1 VNNLTILLLFAFL
14 GLSGLGFS
22 ALLVVRGQAAE
33 DRLKQRLATA
43 TAPHLRIR
51 RMEVAPTLVRA
62 QSAQGPNSLVDRAAG
77 VFGYNTARPDQ
88 YAAKWWVVV
97 GFVAIVARLITGIL
111 VGMGGP
117 MLWIAMPVIS
127 VLGSRAVFNMML
139 QRRRAKLYAQF
150 PDCLAMIVR
159 SVRAG
164 VPLTEAIRI
173 VAKESQQPSAEEFGR
188 IAGDLAI
195 GVPLAE
201 ALKSLADRAELAE
214 FRFFATA
221 LTLQSQTGGRLGET
235 LDNLAGIVRKRMAL
249 KSRAYAMASEA
260 RTTAYIL
267 GGLPVVAGGG
277 LFLLNPGY
285 VSVLFNDSSGRMIL
299 ASAFTSLGVGAFI
312 MRTIISKTLS

>member
-1 VNNLTILLLFAFL
+1 MNNLTILLLFAFL

-33 DRLKQRLATA
+33 DRLKQRLAAA

-51 RMEVAPTLVRA
+51 RMDTAPLLVRA
-62 QSAQGPNSLVDRAAG
+62 QPAQQPTLIDRAAG
-77 VFGYNTARPDQ
+77 LFGYNTARPDQ

-97 GFVAIVARLITGIL
+97 GFVAIVARLITGII

-127 VLGSRAVFNMML
+127 VLGSRAVFNMMM
-139 QRRRAKLYAQF
+139 QRRRGKLYAQF

-173 VAKESQQPSAEEFGR
+173 VAKESQQPSSEEFGR

-235 LDNLAGIVRKRMAL
+235 LENLAGIVRKRMAL

-277 LFLLNPGY
+277 LFALNPAY
-285 VSVLFNDSSGRMIL
+285 LSVLFNDPIGRMIL

-312 MRTIISKTLS
+312 MRTIISKSLS